1 MKVYDEQLNPI
12 LEKGGYDCSEDVC
25 MVSYEKPFQK
35 RIPITSDMSE
45 DEKKLAEWENS
56 ICEEA
61 TKNLDNLVYVD
72 NIKIHPN
79 MKVVYNSVTGYIDN
93 ILYKN
98 DSEISGYSL
107 DNPFNIT
114 TFANPIGTYS
124 WGKHNNTLTRRSSGS
139 VLGEG
144 RATVFYDLEGN
155 RGNPLGYKD
164 CATQQHYDYSKKGD
178 KSVNIRNLNT
188 NEAFT
193 FYQADVGELPDAII
207 DIWGDDALDELAGG
221 TAHGE
226 VYKVRYY
233 HEKFADQ

>member
-1 MKVYDEQLNPI
+1 
-12 LEKGGYDCSEDVC
+12 
-25 MVSYEKPFQK
+25 
-35 RIPITSDMSE
+35 
-45 DEKKLAEWENS
+45 
-56 ICEEA
+56 
-61 TKNLDNLVYVD
+61 
-72 NIKIHPN
+72 

-114 TFANPIGTYS
+114 TFANTIGTYS

-144 RATVFYDLEGN
+144 RATVLYDLEGN
-155 RGNPLGYKD
+155 RGNPLGYKN
-164 CATQQHYDYSKKGD
+164 CAIQQHYDYSKKGD

-233 HEKFADQ
+233 HEKFAD